1 MAAEGDRDAG
11 DDPEF
16 VGVKDSHWKW
26 VDVTPT
32 TDCGTGSAIATL
44 FGDRGNR
51 KELFDLRG
59 ESMMEKVAVPR
70 LPMTPAAIVLKVLE
84 GKVTSWDLAAEV
96 CKLANRSGK
105 RVQALLTPLLVWAVN
120 ASCRTN
126 SGGRRMELSFSPF
139 IG

>member
-1 MAAEGDRDAG
+1 
-11 DDPEF
+11 
-16 VGVKDSHWKW
+16 
-26 VDVTPT
+26 
-32 TDCGTGSAIATL
+32 
-44 FGDRGNR
+44 
-51 KELFDLRG
+51 
-59 ESMMEKVAVPR
+59 MMEKVAVPR
-70 LPMTPAAIVLKVLE
+70 LPMAPAAIALKVLE
-84 GKVTSWDLAAEV
+84 GKVTSWDLVAEV